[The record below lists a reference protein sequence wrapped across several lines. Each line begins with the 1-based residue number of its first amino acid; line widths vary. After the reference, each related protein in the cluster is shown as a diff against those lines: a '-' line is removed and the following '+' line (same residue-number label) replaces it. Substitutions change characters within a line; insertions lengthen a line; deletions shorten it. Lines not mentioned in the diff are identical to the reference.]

1 MRRNRWP
8 EIGSAFAIGMGV
20 GAALGLLFAPQSG
33 ENLREDI
40 SDAAKEKIGEVVA
53 EGKKEARRLR
63 KQYSEATGLA
73 EDIVDTVDE
82 AFREAR
88 KAATSS

>member
-8 EIGSAFAIGMGV
+8 GIGSAFAIGIGV

-33 ENLREDI
+33 ESLREDI

-53 EGKKEARRLR
+53 EGKKEVRRLR
-63 KQYSEATGLA
+63 KQYSEATDLA
-73 EDIVDTVDE
+73 GDVVDTVDG

-88 KAATSS
+88 KAAASS

>member
-8 EIGSAFAIGMGV
+8 EISSAFAIGLGV

-53 EGKKEARRLR
+53 EGRKGARRLH
-63 KQYSEATGLA
+63 KQYSEATELA
-73 EDIVDTVDE
+73 ADVVDTVDG
-82 AFREAR
+82 AFLEAR
-88 KAATSS
+88 KAAASS